1 MFHSTDLSSQWIFAP
16 LPTPSRVHKGSDHL
30 SGTQQEQDA
39 SCLKLSHQ
47 NTVFPQGQRRDVSF
61 AGCFYTILLLQQHGL
76 LMCVRH
82 NHATNNCQHCAPPCR
97 LNRSSLHRTE
107 SLPVQKNAHPM
118 QFRWRSE
125 ILRQL
130 IVLPRWKLFSCVSTC
145 LCEGCRVICC
155 TFAVAE
161 MCTISCH
168 TDSAAVF
175 FSVSFCTVWVEEG
188 DVCCYRQGM
197 PCQPELITAH

>member
-30 SGTQQEQDA
+30 SGTQREQDA

-61 AGCFYTILLLQQHGL
+61 AGCFYTILPLQQHGL

-107 SLPVQKNAHPM
+107 SLPFHKNAHPM

-130 IVLPRWKLFSCVSTC
+130 TALPRWKLFTCVFTC

-161 MCTISCH
+161 MRTISCH

-175 FSVSFCTVWVEEG
+175 LVSVSVLCGSRRETCVVTG
-188 DVCCYRQGM
+188 KGCLVS
-197 PCQPELITAH
+197 PS